1 MSPYQDE
8 YGEVNPLLINSQMM
22 LDNKKFNH
30 LMDLWNSNLLIEE
43 INHNVLTQEEGQISY

>member
-43 INHNVLTQEEGQISY
+43 INHNVLT